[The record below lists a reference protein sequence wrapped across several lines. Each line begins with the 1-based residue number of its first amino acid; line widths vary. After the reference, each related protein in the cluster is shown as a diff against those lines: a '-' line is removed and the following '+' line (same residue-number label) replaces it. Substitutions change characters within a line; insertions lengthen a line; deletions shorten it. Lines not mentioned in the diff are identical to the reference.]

1 MGQVLARAPF
11 CTPPFRATWSGTTC
25 MAEAIPNRSGRVL
38 SKTPPGTSS
47 FARRHLVVPAPG
59 DGSRC
64 RGCGGPLGLFPERRV
79 FRPGPLRPGV
89 VTHALVRMFFSTT
102 FLMSLKCP
110 GEGAASPAPFRK
122 VSVVLCETQEHEQR
136 KRKLRVAVQI
146 RTPAPGFSSSPC
158 RSPLKC
164 PVVTEASF
172 GHLTRNPCLSPTRS
186 CFPVG
191 NT

>member
-79 FRPGPLRPGV
+79 FRPESTQAGGGVPRPGQDV
-89 VTHALVRMFFSTT
+89 FLNDFSNEPEV
-102 FLMSLKCP
+102 P
-110 GEGAASPAPFRK
+110 GRRRRLPRPFPEG
-122 VSVVLCETQEHEQR
+122 QR
-136 KRKLRVAVQI
+136 R
-146 RTPAPGFSSSPC
+146 
-158 RSPLKC
+158 PL
-164 PVVTEASF
+164 
-172 GHLTRNPCLSPTRS
+172 
-186 CFPVG
+186 
-191 NT
+191 